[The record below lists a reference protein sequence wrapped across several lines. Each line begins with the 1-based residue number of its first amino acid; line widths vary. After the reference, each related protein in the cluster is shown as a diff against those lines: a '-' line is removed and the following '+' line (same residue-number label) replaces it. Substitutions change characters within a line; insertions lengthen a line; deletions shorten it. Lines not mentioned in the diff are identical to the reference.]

1 MTTRRAWV
9 GLGTL
14 LVIVAGCGSPSG
26 PQAQSSNRPTAT
38 TAGSSGPAAVLFA
51 VEERSSPSAE
61 ASTVAI
67 VNLDGKTRVDAS
79 FMPRQRP
86 VIPNAYVQLQGV
98 AQVVGSRV
106 YYMDG
111 NGTVSVL
118 EVERKPQVVAR
129 FAVRPTQSETWFAV
143 SPDGTQVTAGILT
156 LPALGPVI
164 QGTSWNSLV
173 GPWKFSL
180 MTSVAGAT
188 PTESLSVTA
197 VDPPSSELTSRRLGD
212 WWPTFPV
219 AWTSAGP
226 VAMYPVLVSSQDTW
240 PGGSLQVLHLAPG
253 GVEETPM
260 GGADCS
266 AAAITSSGL
275 IACISTGNVV
285 SVRDSTGTTVWKT
298 HVDGF
303 NATWLNV
310 SPDGQS
316 IADNHHVETR
326 LGGMV
331 TMPQGFRVE
340 GWLDNGTVV
349 GRITPDPNTIGGPNE
364 GNLLWISLDHPAV
377 IHDLGFKGDFVATLA

>member
-1 MTTRRAWV
+1 V
-9 GLGTL
+9 GVGIL
-14 LVIVAGCGSPSG
+14 LLIVAGCGSPAI
-26 PQAQSSNRPTAT
+26 PQAQTSNRPTASL
-38 TAGSSGPAAVLFA
+38 AASSGPAAVLFA
-51 VEERSSPSAE
+51 VEEHSSPSAQ

-67 VNLDGKTRVDAS
+67 VGLDGKTRVDAS
-79 FMPRQRP
+79 FLPRKPP
-86 VIPNAYVQLQGV
+86 VIPDAYVQLQGV

-111 NGTVSVL
+111 NGTVGVL
-118 EVERKPQVVAR
+118 DVTGQPQVVAR
-129 FAVRPTQSETWFAV
+129 FALPPTQAETWFAV
-143 SPDGTQVTAGILT
+143 SPDGTQVMAGILT

-164 QGTSWNSLV
+164 QGTSRNSLV

-180 MTSVAGAT
+180 MTSVAGAA
-188 PTESLSVTA
+188 PTESLNGTWA
-197 VDPPSSELTSRRLGD
+197 DPPSTELTSGRLGD

-219 AWTSAGP
+219 GWTSAGP
-226 VAMYPVLVSSQDTW
+226 VAMYPVLVSSQNAW
-240 PGGSLQVLHLAPG
+240 PGGPLQVLDLAPG
-253 GVEETPM
+253 GVEETAI
-260 GGADCS
+260 GGSDCS
-266 AAAITSSGL
+266 AAAIASSGL
-275 IACISTGNVV
+275 IACISSGNVV
-285 SVRDSTGTTVWKT
+285 SVRDSTGATVWKT

-303 NATWLNV
+303 NATWLHV

-377 IHDLGFKGDFVATLA
+377 VHDLGIRGDFVATVA

>member
-1 MTTRRAWV
+1 MNARRAWV
-9 GLGTL
+9 GLGIL
-14 LVIVAGCGSPSG
+14 LLIVTGCGSPSG
-26 PQAQSSNRPTAT
+26 PQVQSSNRPMA
-38 TAGSSGPAAVLFA
+38 SPAASAGPVLFA
-51 VEERSSPSAE
+51 VEERSSPTAE
-61 ASTVAI
+61 ASTIAI
-67 VNLDGKTRVDAS
+67 VGLDGKTRVEAP
-79 FMPRQRP
+79 FLPRRRP
-86 VIPNAYVQLQGV
+86 VVPDAYVQLQGV

-118 EVERKPQVVAR
+118 DLGKQPHVVAR
-129 FAVRPTQSETWFAV
+129 FAVPPTQAETWFAV
-143 SPDGTQVTAGILT
+143 SPDGTRVMAGILT

-180 MTSVAGAT
+180 MTSVAGAA
-188 PTESLSVTA
+188 PTESLSGTWS
-197 VDPPSSELTSRRLGD
+197 DPPSTELTSQRLGD

-219 AWTSAGP
+219 GWTSAGP
-226 VAMYPVLVSSQDTW
+226 VAMYPVLVSSQNAW
-240 PGGSLQVLHLAPG
+240 PGGPLQVLDLAPG
-253 GVEETPM
+253 GVEETAI

-266 AAAITSSGL
+266 AAAIMSSGL
-275 IACISTGNVV
+275 IACISSGNVV
-285 SVRDSTGTTVWKT
+285 SVRDSIGATVWTT

-303 NATWLNV
+303 NATWLHV

-316 IADNHHVETR
+316 IADNHYVETR

-340 GWLDNGTVV
+340 GWLDNVTVV
-349 GRITPDPNTIGGPNE
+349 GRITTDPNTIGGPNE

-377 IHDLGFKGDFVATLA
+377 IHDLGIKGDFVAMLA